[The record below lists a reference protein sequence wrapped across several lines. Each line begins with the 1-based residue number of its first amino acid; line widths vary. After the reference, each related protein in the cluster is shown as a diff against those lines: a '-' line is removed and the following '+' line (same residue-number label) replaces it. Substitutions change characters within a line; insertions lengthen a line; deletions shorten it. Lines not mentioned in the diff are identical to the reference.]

1 MHPYIGEDIVV
12 YNLVRSIYT
21 EYLQFKLMCKFHDE
35 TYPRL
40 HADTIVRK
48 SITMLTVLVLTVLS
62 SSSFYSVKFIDV
74 VEFPGGR
81 DVKKYSVRTLV
92 VLPEYP
98 LRPALAKF
106 RQNFHKLDK
115 YTDTSAHWQRNRTT

>member
-21 EYLQFKLMCKFHDE
+21 EYLQFKLMRKFHDE
-35 TYPRL
+35 TYPHL

-62 SSSFYSVKFIDV
+62 SSSFYSLKFIDV

-81 DVKKYSVRTLV
+81 VCQK
-92 VLPEYP
+92 VLRED
-98 LRPALAKF
+98 F
-106 RQNFHKLDK
+106 S
-115 YTDTSAHWQRNRTT
+115 SAP